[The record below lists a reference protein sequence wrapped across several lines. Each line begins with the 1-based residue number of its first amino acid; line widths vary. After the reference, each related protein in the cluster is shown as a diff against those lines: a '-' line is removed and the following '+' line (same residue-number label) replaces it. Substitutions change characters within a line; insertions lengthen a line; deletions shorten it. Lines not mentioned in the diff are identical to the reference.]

1 MYFFFFASTYTLFFE
16 KNTSDV
22 AIIIHCRRRARI
34 NRDTLNFILADSI
47 RVLLKYNSYK

>member
-34 NRDTLNFILADSI
+34 NRDTLYI
-47 RVLLKYNSYK
+47 KYAIDYRFA